1 MHRAA
6 MKTYYDMMKK
16 NGVDIHYCDFNEKPK
31 SEYLKEYLMFHPVDK
46 LKLPGKHNF
55 LESPN
60 FLLTLQNFEQFREKS
75 DKFFFNSFYM
85 WGKGVVDIIPN
96 VKSQDKVN
104 RKRMPDNVEIPKLPT
119 NKSKNDTKYIE
130 EAVKYVEKH
139 FPKNYGT
146 SDNFQPLYLIV
157 SRNG

>member
-1 MHRAA
+1 M
-6 MKTYYDMMKK
+6 
-16 NGVDIHYCDFNEKPK
+16 ISF
-31 SEYLKEYLMFHPVDK
+31 S
-46 LKLPGKHNF
+46 
-55 LESPN
+55 
-60 FLLTLQNFEQFREKS
+60 LTLSICGE
-75 DKFFFNSFYM
+75 
-85 WGKGVVDIIPN
+85 KGVVDIIPN

-146 SDNFQPLYLIV
+146 CDNFQLPISHSVL
-157 SRNG
+157 RNG